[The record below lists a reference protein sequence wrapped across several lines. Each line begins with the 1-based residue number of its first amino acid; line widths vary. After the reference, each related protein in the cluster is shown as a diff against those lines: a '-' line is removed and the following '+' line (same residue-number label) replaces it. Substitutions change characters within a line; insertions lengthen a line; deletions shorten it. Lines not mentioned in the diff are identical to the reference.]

1 MASIDSMLSRL
12 FGRAKAPA
20 APAPEA
26 AAPAPEEAVPAPAPE
41 PPEPDRPR
49 PELQL
54 PPEHPLERLWS
65 LYSRERP
72 ELSPPRLCLEA
83 REDMSQDDVEAELAQ
98 LQTFVSSTAKRRLEL
113 AQPERQEEGGP
124 SLPDLDA
131 QAAVFVP
138 RSGLTA
144 WVLVYPPVGGGRE
157 LGREDLTQAL
167 EQEQVSYG
175 VDDAL
180 LDALPQE
187 PDRYF
192 RLFPAAR
199 GDAPEHGADG
209 KVMDLF
215 PRTVERSFAVGE
227 DNRADYTSM
236 TLFSNVEKD
245 SVICRILPPAE
256 GVPGRIVRDQE
267 IPARDGRP
275 ASVPK
280 GRNTHVSEEGDAL
293 LASISGQVEFSGRSF
308 QVKPV
313 LEIPGDVDFST
324 GNINFVGDVHI
335 RGDIC
340 AGFTVRSM
348 GSITVDGVV
357 EACSVEAGGDLVVA
371 RGVQGDGQAVIRAQ
385 RDIFAKY
392 LENCTVYVKKTLHT
406 DCVINCSVYCDGV
419 VEVRSGRMTIIGGTI
434 RAAREVTAGTIGSRM
449 EGRTD
454 IILGGEPCGDLDYDL
469 LIREA
474 RELGDEIQQVERQP
488 DSPMKLSRLSKLRVK
503 LIVAQKKLAELHRDE
518 EPPEPEGE
526 PEAGPRRMQ
535 CDTVY
540 PGTVLTIDGTVYTF
554 DRRLSPCSASLAD
567 GEIRLI

>member
-256 GVPGRIVRDQE
+256 GVPGRTVRDQE

-313 LEIPGDVDFST
+313 LEVPGDVDFST
-324 GNINFVGDVHI
+324 GSINFLGDVNI
-335 RGDIC
+335 RGNVLS
-340 AGFTVRSM
+340 GFTVRAM
-348 GSITVDGVV
+348 GSIRVEGVV
-357 EACSVEAGGDLVVA
+357 ESGAAVDAGGDLVVA
-371 RGVQGDGQAVIRAQ
+371 KGIMGGGTTAVQAKGS
-385 RDIFAKY
+385 IFAKY
-392 LENCTVYVKKTLHT
+392 VENATVSAGELLQTDCIMGSTVY
-406 DCVINCSVYCDGV
+406 CGGEV
-419 VEVRSGRMTIIGGTI
+419 VVQSGRGSILGGEVW
-434 RAAREVTAGTIGSRM
+434 AARRVAANSVGSQW
-449 EGRTD
+449 ENRTR
-454 IILGGEPCGDLDYDL
+454 IILGGDPCADFE
-469 LIREA
+469 REA
-474 RELGDEIQQVERQP
+474 VRREAGALEQELERLKQQPE
-488 DSPMKLSRLSKLRVK
+488 SPVRASLQSKARLKLKTAQMKLRKMEERAAPAPKEDGGRLECS
-503 LIVAQKKLAELHRDE
+503 AA
-518 EPPEPEGE
+518 
-526 PEAGPRRMQ
+526 
-535 CDTVY
+535 Y
-540 PGTVLTIDGTVYTF
+540 PGTEIRAGSAVLRLHALQ
-554 DRRLSPCSASLAD
+554 RRCVITPVC
-567 GEIRLI
+567 GEIVVM